1 MRRFYT
7 DAKNLNGEKLTFSAE
22 ESSHIS
28 RVLRFE
34 KGDEIIVCCGDGND
48 YRCVLTE
55 IGKNC
60 EAKIITFDKNL
71 SEPQTEL
78 VLFQSI
84 IKNEKMD
91 YAIQKAT
98 EIGVSRIV
106 PFSSERT
113 VVRVENKATKKA
125 EHWQKIA
132 IEACKQCGRAKFP
145 IVDEPCSFNEAIKK
159 LNAYEQKIIAYE
171 DEKTQSIAQTIKK
184 ASSCAYVIGPEGGFS
199 KKEHDELVASGAQ
212 SVSLG
217 KRILRAETAAV
228 VCGAVILCLMG
239 EMDV

>member
-7 DAKNLNGEKLTFSAE
+7 DAKNLNGEFLTFSPE

-28 RVLRFE
+28 RVLRLE
-34 KGDEIIVCCGDGND
+34 TGEEIIVCCGDGID
-48 YRCVLTE
+48 YSCVLTE
-55 IGKNC
+55 CGKIC
-60 EAKIITFDKNL
+60 KAKIVNSCKNL
-71 SEPQTEL
+71 SEPQREL

-98 EIGVSRIV
+98 EIGVSRII
-106 PFSSERT
+106 PFTSERT
-113 VVRVENKATKKA
+113 VVRVENKEKQKK

-145 IVDEPCSFNEAIKK
+145 KVDEPCLFDDALKK
-159 LNAYEQKIIAYE
+159 LKEFEQKIIAYE
-171 DEKTQSIAQTIKK
+171 DEKTQSIAQVIKK
-184 ASSCAYVIGPEGGFS
+184 SASCAYVIGPEGGFS
-199 KKEHDELVASGAQ
+199 KKEHDDLVLAGAQ